1 MQPANAAALE
11 GLRFLWLDAVDAQ
24 QAVRLA
30 QLLNRVLEIDDTVG
44 FPGPIP
50 HEQALRVVADLDAAV
65 RAGRSHLLLVEN
77 DERAVAQCVLVPSG
91 SPNNRHVGW
100 IFRTM
105 VDPEMRQ
112 AGVVRLGMAHLAE
125 RCEALGIDVLCIDVR
140 AGTPAEMIWRHL
152 GFQVIGTLPDYARV
166 RGKSH
171 EGLYMYQ
178 TVTELKKH
186 CAALPRV
193 TRRHGE

>member
-1 MQPANAAALE
+1 MQPENAAAVE
-11 GLRFLWLDAVDAQ
+11 GVRCLWLDAVDERR
-24 QAVRLA
+24 AVHLA
-30 QLLNRVLEIDDTVG
+30 RLLNRVLETDDTVG

-50 HEQALRVVADLDAAV
+50 HEQALQVVAELDAAV
-65 RAGRSHLLLVEN
+65 RGGRSHLLVVEN

-105 VDPEMRQ
+105 VDPEMRHT
-112 AGVVRLGMAHLAE
+112 GVVRLGMVHLAE
-125 RCEALGIDVLCIDVR
+125 KCEALGIEVLCIDVR
-140 AGTPAEMIWRHL
+140 AGTQAEMIWRHL
-152 GFQVIGTLPDYARV
+152 GFQLIGVLPDYARV

-178 TVTELKKH
+178 TVADLKKH
-186 CAALPRV
+186 CAGRL
-193 TRRHGE
+193 G

>member
-1 MQPANAAALE
+1 MQSMGLE
-11 GLRFLWLDAVDAQ
+11 GLRFQWLDAVDEQ
-24 QAVRLA
+24 GAVRLA
-30 QLLNRVLEIDDTVG
+30 GLLNRVLETDDTVG

-50 HEQALRVVADLDAAV
+50 HEQALQVVAELDTAV
-65 RAGRSHLLLVEN
+65 RAGRSHVLVVEN

-91 SPNNRHVGW
+91 APNNRHVGW

-112 AGVVRLGMAHLAE
+112 TGVVRLGMVHLAE
-125 RCEALGIDVLCIDVR
+125 RCEALGIEVLCIDVR

-152 GFQVIGTLPDYARV
+152 GFQLIGALPDYARV
-166 RGKSH
+166 RGKSY

-178 TVTELKKH
+178 TVTELKKR
-186 CAALPRV
+186 CTELR
-193 TRRHGE
+193 G